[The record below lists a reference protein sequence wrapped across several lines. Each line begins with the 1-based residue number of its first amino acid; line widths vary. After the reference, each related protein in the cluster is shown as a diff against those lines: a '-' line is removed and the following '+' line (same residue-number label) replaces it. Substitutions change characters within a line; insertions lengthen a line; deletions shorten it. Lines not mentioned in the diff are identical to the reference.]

1 MSTAFQL
8 ESCQNLQASFFR
20 AEREGA
26 RIYGARWNSPGVPA
40 VYLATSQSLALL
52 EVLVHVGDV
61 DEFLHIEFV
70 CVTVNVPDQIIRL
83 ESPWWSS
90 SSRSTWASKPLT
102 ETRLV
107 GDAWLNQYSNLVL
120 AVPSVI
126 VPDENNLLLHPSLAE
141 SRTVA
146 LEKVSAFSLDPRLL
160 RRL

>member
-1 MSTAFQL
+1 MKAARICKRAFSEL
-8 ESCQNLQASFFR
+8 SG
-20 AEREGA
+20 EGA

-70 CVTVNVPDQIIRL
+70 CVTVNVPDQIIRW

-141 SRTVA
+141 SRAVA
-146 LEKVSAFSLDPRLL
+146 VEKVSAFSLDPRLL